1 MHGSVSPAGRKPFFQ
16 TIDEKLTM
24 KKWLEK
30 KIAGKRVSFRVALST
45 LLVVLLIGTVLIV
58 GTLSYLNLKR
68 NADNLSEQVLDQTS
82 LRIKLWVGQLL
93 SRGLAQSELNRS
105 LLREVKLRPETFTWL
120 ARSWQRVLE
129 KEPYFTLI
137 SAGFESGM
145 MLSVERLQD
154 GRISIREAYYDRKV
168 GKATILDF
176 WPDDYPQRK
185 AYDRKE
191 YPLMQGGQLPSWY
204 AAAKKYA
211 LWTEA
216 RTIRSGAEA
225 VPGVTYAAPIHD
237 GEGSPLGVATINFD
251 ISAISSFLDANPVGK
266 NGFAFIVEKTAGGDL
281 RVIAHPNPEILTRA
295 TKDDRGRTQYEF
307 VPSGSLG
314 DERVV
319 RFMEVLSQKNVDYL
333 GQDLWTFRYAADGTD
348 YFGSYRRITGND
360 MPGWI
365 IAQVI
370 PYEEI
375 MGPAERNNL
384 ETLGIG
390 AAVCILILLVS
401 AWVSALIAKPLR
413 RIALD
418 SEAIGRFELEARPLE
433 HSMIREVDQLMV
445 ATHDMKRGLR
455 SFRKYV
461 PADLVRE
468 ILASGGEAE
477 LGGQKATLTVFFS
490 DIADFTTIA
499 EQLAPED
506 LVEQLAEYFE
516 AMNRALRE
524 PPPGT
529 LDKFIGDSIMAFWG
543 APSPNPD
550 HAVTACRAALQ
561 GQEYLKELQENWARE
576 GKPIFHQRI
585 GINTGEVIVGNMG
598 SAARLNYTVVGE
610 TVNAASR
617 FEGLNKLYGTRIMI
631 GENTREQ
638 VKDHFVVRPLDFV
651 SVKGSTKGVK
661 IYELMAEAGS
671 ADERTLAIARLAATA
686 LDLYLDRRWDEAR
699 ACYEKILK
707 LDPSDRPAVILSERC
722 RLYAENPPPGD
733 WSSIHRIDS
742 K

>member
-1 MHGSVSPAGRKPFFQ
+1 
-16 TIDEKLTM
+16 
-24 KKWLEK
+24 
-30 KIAGKRVSFRVALST
+30 
-45 LLVVLLIGTVLIV
+45 
-58 GTLSYLNLKR
+58 
-68 NADNLSEQVLDQTS
+68 
-82 LRIKLWVGQLL
+82 
-93 SRGLAQSELNRS
+93 
-105 LLREVKLRPETFTWL
+105 
-120 ARSWQRVLE
+120 
-129 KEPYFTLI
+129 
-137 SAGFESGM
+137 
-145 MLSVERLQD
+145 
-154 GRISIREAYYDRKV
+154 
-168 GKATILDF
+168 
-176 WPDDYPQRK
+176 
-185 AYDRKE
+185 
-191 YPLMQGGQLPSWY
+191 
-204 AAAKKYA
+204 
-211 LWTEA
+211 
-216 RTIRSGAEA
+216 
-225 VPGVTYAAPIHD
+225 
-237 GEGSPLGVATINFD
+237 
-251 ISAISSFLDANPVGK
+251 
-266 NGFAFIVEKTAGGDL
+266 
-281 RVIAHPNPEILTRA
+281 
-295 TKDDRGRTQYEF
+295 
-307 VPSGSLG
+307 
-314 DERVV
+314 
-319 RFMEVLSQKNVDYL
+319 
-333 GQDLWTFRYAADGTD
+333 
-348 YFGSYRRITGND
+348 
-360 MPGWI
+360 
-365 IAQVI
+365 
-370 PYEEI
+370 
-375 MGPAERNNL
+375 
-384 ETLGIG
+384 
-390 AAVCILILLVS
+390 
-401 AWVSALIAKPLR
+401 
-413 RIALD
+413 
-418 SEAIGRFELEARPLE
+418 
-433 HSMIREVDQLMV
+433 
-445 ATHDMKRGLR
+445 
-455 SFRKYV
+455 
-461 PADLVRE
+461 
-468 ILASGGEAE
+468 
-477 LGGQKATLTVFFS
+477 
-490 DIADFTTIA
+490 TIA

-671 ADERTLAIARLAATA
+671 ADDRTLAIARLAATA